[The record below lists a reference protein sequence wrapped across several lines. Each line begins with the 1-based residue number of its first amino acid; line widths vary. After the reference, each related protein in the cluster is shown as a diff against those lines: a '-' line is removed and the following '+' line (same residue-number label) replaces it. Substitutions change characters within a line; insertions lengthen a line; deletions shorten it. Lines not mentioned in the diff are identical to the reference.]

1 MFITFEGPDGSGK
14 TTALNSLV
22 KLLKEKSID
31 FVLTRE
37 PGSRH
42 ISKTNEAIRELIVG
56 AGNDM
61 TNMTEAI
68 LFAADRR
75 LHLEKVIWPALK
87 ENRIVLCDRYF
98 DSTFAYQGKA
108 RGLGIDKMID
118 LNDNITDKTYPD
130 LTIYFDLSPEE
141 SIRRVNARGEKN
153 RLDKEGEQFVK
164 NVHLGYHELINRFK
178 NRYRIVD
185 ATKSKEEVLQQVID
199 IFKKE
204 VPNTL

>member
-14 TTALNSLV
+14 TTALDNLV
-22 KLLKEKSID
+22 KLLKEKNID
-31 FVLTRE
+31 FILTRE
-37 PGSRH
+37 PGSKH

-75 LHLEKVIWPALK
+75 LHLEKLIWPALK
-87 ENRIVLCDRYF
+87 AKKMVLCDRYF

-130 LTIYFDLSPEE
+130 LTIYFNLPPKE
-141 SIRRVNARGEKN
+141 SIKRVNSRGQKN
-153 RLDKEGEQFVK
+153 RLDKEGEKFVR
-164 NVHLGYHELINRFK
+164 NVHIGYHELIKHFK
-178 NRYRIVD
+178 KRYRVVD
-185 ATKSKEEVLQQVID
+185 ATQSKEKVLEQVIN
-199 IFKKE
+199 IFKKD

>member
-14 TTALNSLV
+14 TTALDKLV
-22 KLLKEKSID
+22 EILKQKNID

-37 PGSRH
+37 PGSKH

-61 TNMTEAI
+61 TDMTEAI

-87 ENRIVLCDRYF
+87 ENKLVLCDRYF

-108 RGLGIDKMID
+108 RGLGIDKMIN
-118 LNDNITDKTYPD
+118 LNENITDNTYPD
-130 LTIYFDLSPEE
+130 LTIYFDLPPEE
-141 SIRRVNARGEKN
+141 SIRRVNNRGEKN
-153 RLDKEGEQFVK
+153 RLDKEGEKFVRK
-164 NVHLGYHELINRFK
+164 VHHGYHELIERYK
-178 NRYRIVD
+178 NRYRVVD
-185 ATKSKEEVLQQVID
+185 ASKSKEEVLDQVID